1 MRFVERGA
9 RVVPFFL
16 LHDREHAPDLEVGLL
31 AGIFELKE
39 PGDSVRLLEVLDL
52 VNEVGD
58 RVGMSQA
65 RDRLRCLF
73 RNVRLYVTG

>member
-1 MRFVERGA
+1 
-9 RVVPFFL
+9 
-16 LHDREHAPDLEVGLL
+16 VGV
-31 AGIFELKE
+31 FELKE

-65 RDRLRCLF
+65 RDRLRCFIPERQVGGRFLGRF
-73 RNVRLYVTG
+73 TFW

>member
-1 MRFVERGA
+1 MAEAFGVA
-9 RVVPFFL
+9 RL
-16 LHDREHAPDLEVGLL
+16 LVGV
-31 AGIFELKE
+31 FELKE

-65 RDRLRCLF
+65 RDRLRCFIPERQVGGRFLGRF
-73 RNVRLYVTG
+73 TFW